1 MPGREGSPRNTGF
14 TDPAL
19 LPTKHWA
26 GDSGPGHHFF
36 KDRPVQNF
44 PACNPLGATAGFFE
58 GGRVGNRQPCPT
70 NLVPPD
76 RWRKRGPE
84 HLPRP
89 APRLLHQ
96 AAGPSGLG
104 AACGS
109 LARAAICPLPVQPP
123 PAGFSSSSPCLCTSL
138 RGSGLTASLEQAMWD
153 SLCGWGLP
161 AAGSRGHVLEVNVG
175 CDPSNSP
182 QPLWASASHLK
193 WEPQNPLDGD
203 VTCLGAHRRA
213 GSSHARFHKPSHLP
227 KPTL

>member
-1 MPGREGSPRNTGF
+1 MGTASPVRLTSSRL
-14 TDPAL
+14 TDGESEAPSTSRALPHVSSTRQLVLPVWVPRAAPSPELPSALSLSNLL
-19 LPTKHWA
+19 LPA
-26 GDSGPGHHFF
+26 
-36 KDRPVQNF
+36 F
-44 PACNPLGATAGFFE
+44 PP
-58 GGRVGNRQPCPT
+58 
-70 NLVPPD
+70 
-76 RWRKRGPE
+76 
-84 HLPRP
+84 
-89 APRLLHQ
+89 PRL
-96 AAGPSGLG
+96 
-104 AACGS
+104 
-109 LARAAICPLPVQPP
+109 
-123 PAGFSSSSPCLCTSL
+123 SSPCLCTSL

-227 KPTL
+227 QTHTLNPPYR